1 MFLDPFLFSVN
12 VKLFKNKIYL
22 TINKAR
28 SKHIFNN
35 EHAFALLLEGLKV
48 GWDDSALV
56 SGLQVSWS
64 SLDQP
69 GSFGALVTQH
79 MLFSWQCQEYKRKKP
94 TKQACLKPLLI
105 SYLPMFYQ
113 QNQVNSQAKVKKAS
127 GYGKYIAV

>member
-48 GWDDSALV
+48 G
-56 SGLQVSWS
+56 
-64 SLDQP
+64 
-69 GSFGALVTQH
+69 
-79 MLFSWQCQEYKRKKP
+79 
-94 TKQACLKPLLI
+94 
-105 SYLPMFYQ
+105 
-113 QNQVNSQAKVKKAS
+113 
-127 GYGKYIAV
+127 